1 MADVTTPL
9 TDSNS
14 PERSLVRHRS
24 RVSESRSES
33 SDRVNGSLQ
42 RQKSSDSNRSLRQR
56 SVSVDDG
63 KNGDLTGEKL
73 IEIEKTE
80 TGSVKWTVY
89 KHYLKSIGIFLTL
102 TTILLN
108 LVFQGKQELFEFVD
122 NVVCCSKVS
131 VLDQIFG

>member
-1 MADVTTPL
+1 MKIVLVGDLKTPL
-9 TDSNS
+9 VDSAS

-24 RVSESRSES
+24 HVSESRSES
-33 SDRVNGSLQ
+33 SERLNGSLQ

-56 SVSVDDG
+56 SVSVDEAKKG
-63 KNGDLTGEKL
+63 SLVGEKL

-80 TGSVKWTVY
+80 TGSVKWAVY

-108 LVFQGKQELFEFVD
+108 MVFQGKYSCLRW
-122 NVVCCSKVS
+122 C
-131 VLDQIFG
+131 L